1 MSIPLSLVII
11 THNEEDNIARC
22 LRSAQSIADE
32 IVVVD
37 SYSNDQTQAICERYQ
52 VRFIQ
57 HPFEGFMQQKNY
69 AVAQATH
76 PYILSL
82 DADEVLSPTLLASIQ
97 TTKKKWTHD
106 AYAMNRLN
114 NYCGKW
120 IRHCGWYPDTKVR
133 LFDRRKASWGA
144 GEIHEKIVL
153 DANSNSSK
161 LEGDLLHYSYTS
173 ISGHVRRINSY
184 TDRMAKATFQRG
196 KRSNIPKILF
206 SPIFNFIK
214 KYIFKLGFLDGYYG
228 LVVCIMA
235 AYYSFLKYA
244 KLYELQQKQ
253 KDSIKN
259 L

>member
-11 THNEEDNIARC
+11 THNEEKNIERC

-37 SYSNDQTQAICERYQ
+37 SYSSDQTQAICERYQ
-52 VRFIQ
+52 VRFTQ
-57 HPFEGFMQQKNY
+57 HSFEGFMQQKNY

-82 DADEVLSPTLLASIQ
+82 DADEVLSPALFASIEEV
-97 TTKKKWTHD
+97 KKNWQHD

-120 IRHCGWYPDTKVR
+120 IRYCGWYPDTKVR

-144 GEIHEKIVL
+144 GDIHEKIVL
-153 DANSNSSK
+153 EGTASSAK

-173 ISGHVRRINSY
+173 ISDHVQRMNTY
-184 TDRMAKATFQRG
+184 TDRMAKSAFQRG
-196 KRSNIPKILF
+196 KRSNILKILG

-214 KYIFKLGFLDGYYG
+214 KYIFNLGFLDGYYG
-228 LVVCIMA
+228 LIICIMA
-235 AYYSFLKYA
+235 AYYSFLKYV
-244 KLYELQQKQ
+244 KLYELQK
-253 KDSIKN
+253 SS
-259 L
+259 